1 MKKILFAKV
10 LVVFLTLLGFHQNAS
25 SQTEVIDKGHMI
37 LNVGIGAGNYISHPG
52 YSVKLFPFVASLEY
66 GIVDMFDSRG
76 GIGIGG
82 YTSYTLF
89 GAKDKNRLNQKV
101 SDLIVG
107 VRGMFHYQF
116 VEKLD
121 TYAGVMLGYD
131 VVSFNHP
138 DSTLSGSTFRPGI
151 FAGVRYYITNNF
163 GVFAELGYN
172 TAPLELGVCYEF

>member
-10 LVVFLTLLGFHQNAS
+10 LIVFLTLSGFNRSVSAQN
-25 SQTEVIDKGHMI
+25 EVIDKGHMI
-37 LNVGIGAGNYISHPG
+37 LNAGIGAGNYISHPG
-52 YSVKLFPFVASLEY
+52 YSVKLLPIVFSLEY
-66 GIVDMFDSRG
+66 GVVDLFDSRG

-82 YTSYTLF
+82 YAAYTLF
-89 GAKDKNRLNQKV
+89 GAKDANRLNQKV

-107 VRGMFHYQF
+107 VRGMFHYEF
-116 VEKLD
+116 IEKLD

-131 VVSFNHP
+131 IVSHSQP
-138 DSTLSGSTFRPGI
+138 DNLPGSTFRPGL
-151 FAGVRYYITNNF
+151 FAGARYYITNNL